1 MANANAIVEQL
12 KELGLRHGEKAAVAI
27 ASMVFLVCV
36 GMAATQKSIETTPDQ
51 VKKAA
56 QLSESNLTRTEKRE
70 TIIDKL
76 AEKGIKDSDFAKVVD
91 EQVKTTLVADNYKAA
106 REWVTPEPGAGLIR
120 DTPTLIAVTEL
131 YAYPG
136 RGGILVFDLDD
147 NGNRIPD
154 KDAGKD
160 AAPAPRR
167 RRKRPAGGMGGM
179 MGGMGGVA
187 KKKGKS
193 RAEIER
199 EEKEER
205 ALQERRLQGQVGRR
219 ERSRRGESQGRER
232 CRARRTHEGSDKGL
246 SMGRHYRRA

>member
-12 KELGLRHGEKAAVAI
+12 KELGLRHGEKAGVAI

-36 GMAATQKSIETTPDQ
+36 GMAATQKSIDTSPDQ

-56 QLSESNLTRTEKRE
+56 ELSQSNLTRTEKRE
-70 TIIDKL
+70 TIIEKL

-91 EQVKTTLVADNYKAA
+91 EQVKTALVADNYKAA

-136 RGGILVFDLDD
+136 RGGILVFDLDE

-154 KDAGKD
+154 NGCGQGGRPGDEKASQTS
-160 AAPAPRR
+160 RR
-167 RRKRPAGGMGGM
+167 RNG
-179 MGGMGGVA
+179 
-187 KKKGKS
+187 
-193 RAEIER
+193 
-199 EEKEER
+199 
-205 ALQERRLQGQVGRR
+205 QE
-219 ERSRRGESQGRER
+219 
-232 CRARRTHEGSDKGL
+232 
-246 SMGRHYRRA
+246 